1 MGADIASLE
10 AMARQVRR
18 DALRMIHGAKS
29 GHPGGALSA
38 ADYLSALYFHQ
49 LRMASEFHM
58 SGEGEDL
65 FFLSNGHISAVWY
78 SVLAR
83 YYQQHAPGKY
93 FADLSIL
100 STFRGY
106 GSPLQGHPT
115 PVEGF
120 PGIRVASG
128 SLGQGL
134 AVAAGMALSKKLS
147 GDTSSVYVLMGDGE
161 LQEGSI
167 WESAQFAAAKNL
179 NNLVAAVDWN
189 DQQIDGPV
197 HEVSDL
203 GNLLEKWRSFG
214 WEAFVVMEGNRM
226 NAVVDMLDRVT
237 NIRKGGNNSPIV
249 LLLRTQMGFGVDFML
264 DRCAWHGK
272 APNDIELQQALA
284 QLGGEHLP
292 EDF

>member
-1 MGADIASLE
+1 M
-10 AMARQVRR
+10 
-18 DALRMIHGAKS
+18 
-29 GHPGGALSA
+29 
-38 ADYLSALYFHQ
+38 
-49 LRMASEFHM
+49 
-58 SGEGEDL
+58 
-65 FFLSNGHISAVWY
+65 
-78 SVLAR
+78 
-83 YYQQHAPGKY
+83 
-93 FADLSIL
+93 
-100 STFRGY
+100 
-106 GSPLQGHPT
+106 
-115 PVEGF
+115 
-120 PGIRVASG
+120 
-128 SLGQGL
+128 
-134 AVAAGMALSKKLS
+134 
-147 GDTSSVYVLMGDGE
+147 
-161 LQEGSI
+161 
-167 WESAQFAAAKNL
+167 
-179 NNLVAAVDWN
+179 DWN

-237 NIRKGGNNSPIV
+237 SIRKGGNNSPIV